1 MKKSTYRRY
10 LRLTCTFLALTL
22 LVLFLFSCSGKNVEV
37 EYDSNTGN
45 YTGGGVGDRPLLTI
59 ESLSEYKKFIKEA
72 TLPED
77 FVYYEDVKSLG
88 VFKDF
93 TCLSESRSND
103 YSQYVYSLYDDGIG
117 ELNLYIERDPPI
129 ETEVTKTII
138 TDVNSKDIR
147 YLDSN
152 IHGAYREDGLT
163 YVFLRGELF
172 SIKWKS
178 GEWYYTISSINDLN
192 ADTSKSEISK
202 LFNLN
207 TSFDFISTIAK
218 PEVIE

>member
-1 MKKSTYRRY
+1 MKKI
-10 LRLTCTFLALTL
+10 LAIILTML
-22 LVLFLFSCSGKNVEV
+22 LVLFLFSCSSKNV
-37 EYDSNTGN
+37 EYDSNNGN

-59 ESLSEYKKFIKEA
+59 ESLSEYKKFIKEV

-88 VFKDF
+88 KFKDF

-152 IHGAYREDGLT
+152 IHGIYRKDGLT